1 MDGIKRNTSSSPL
14 SHYHIFSHFWLW
26 ICCCIAEKNKEKRKR
41 SIQFFIFL
49 PFPISRLVVTKTALG
64 ELEHNRPA
72 SQSAV
77 DLTVGVQTVVD
88 TTTLLLIEDDLGGLA
103 TVLLGADALADDLN
117 GVDQV
122 VEDGVVDSGQSTRA
136 RALLVLVGARVDG
149 ALGAGENPAL
159 SDEEDV
165 AVRELLLELTGQA
178 MVLLVQVF
186 LPVYSIIRAYRNRCS
201 VPLLDLVEAL
211 EERDRDEDE
220 DCLLAVADLDL

>member
-1 MDGIKRNTSSSPL
+1 M
-14 SHYHIFSHFWLW
+14 
-26 ICCCIAEKNKEKRKR
+26 
-41 SIQFFIFL
+41 
-49 PFPISRLVVTKTALG
+49 
-64 ELEHNRPA
+64 
-72 SQSAV
+72 
-77 DLTVGVQTVVD
+77 VD
-88 TTTLLLIEDDLGGLA
+88 TTTLLLIQDDLDGLA
-103 TVLLGADALADDLN
+103 AVLLGADALADDLN